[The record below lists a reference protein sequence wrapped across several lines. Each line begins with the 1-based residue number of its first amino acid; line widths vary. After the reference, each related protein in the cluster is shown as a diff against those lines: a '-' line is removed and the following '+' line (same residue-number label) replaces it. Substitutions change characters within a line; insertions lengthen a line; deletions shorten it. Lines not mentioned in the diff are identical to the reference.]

1 VKVSNYMRLIQG
13 MQLLIRNCLKT
24 MLNSLELSF

>member
-13 MQLLIRNCLKT
+13 MQLLSQNCLKT
-24 MLNSLELSF
+24 MLNSL